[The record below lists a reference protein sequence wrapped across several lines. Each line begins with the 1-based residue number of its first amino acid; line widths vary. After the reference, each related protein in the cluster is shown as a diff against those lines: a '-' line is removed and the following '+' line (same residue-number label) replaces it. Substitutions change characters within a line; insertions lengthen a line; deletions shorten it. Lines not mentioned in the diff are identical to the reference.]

1 MATPNIIL
9 ERGYIL
15 LHQISESKIGI
26 TMTNNNFLFAE
37 AVSVNDLSDKYNL
50 GDFVLFNPLGSTLMV
65 YDSDTYFLTTE
76 DKIIFKEVI

>member
-15 LHQISESKIGI
+15 LHQSDGGKIGI
-26 TMTNNNFLFAE
+26 TMTNNNFLFAD
-37 AVSVNDLSDKYNL
+37 AVSVNDLSDKYVL
-50 GDFVLFNPLGSTLMV
+50 GDSVLFNPLGATLIV
-65 YDSDTYFLTTE
+65 YDNTTYFLTTE

>member
-15 LHQISESKIGI
+15 LHQSDGGKLGI
-26 TMTNNNFLFAE
+26 TMTNNNFLFAD
-37 AVSVNDLSDKYNL
+37 AVSVNDLSDKYVL
-50 GDFVLFNPLGSTLMV
+50 GDSVLFNPLGSTLIV
-65 YDSDTYFLTTE
+65 YDNTTYFLTTE